1 MLSFPKNLKEEKYLG
16 KISSELLYIDKS
28 GWKARK
34 PQPEY
39 THRLNGRC
47 DWQIIYISNGYG
59 YFYFDEKLTK
69 VGPYSLVIFKPYEP
83 QLYYYL
89 PKDCPVANYIHFSGT
104 AAETLIKKYQLDTSI
119 FYNTNPAYDAEILNL
134 FLKFHTS
141 LKKESEHYSWGLFLD
156 ILAELSKSIY
166 QIKNTNHNFQS
177 IANILELMHNETQ
190 NNYSVEHYAKLA
202 NLSVSR
208 FAHIF
213 KEVTGF
219 SPIQYQNNLK
229 IQEAKSLLLKTD
241 VSVEYIA
248 DILGYSSIAHFSK
261 QFKAN
266 TNLSPL
272 NYRKHHLKQ

>member
-1 MLSFPKNLKEEKYLG
+1 MQF
-16 KISSELLYIDKS
+16 
-28 GWKARK
+28 A
-34 PQPEY
+34 
-39 THRLNGRC
+39 
-47 DWQIIYISNGYG
+47 
-59 YFYFDEKLTK
+59 
-69 VGPYSLVIFKPYEP
+69 
-83 QLYYYL
+83 
-89 PKDCPVANYIHFSGT
+89 
-104 AAETLIKKYQLDTSI
+104 
-119 FYNTNPAYDAEILNL
+119 
-134 FLKFHTS
+134 
-141 LKKESEHYSWGLFLD
+141 
-156 ILAELSKSIY
+156 KSIY
-166 QIKNTNHNFQS
+166 QTKNTNHNFQL

-241 VSVEYIA
+241 VSVEFIA

-261 QFKAN
+261 QFKAH